1 MTASFLKPCRGAFK
15 VSGGRF
21 LLLHYTP
28 QRNCHLRHA
37 QPLVDGKTKE
47 RRLVDSVGVAAA
59 FPALLDESVLLQVAD
74 DLVDGALG
82 EVGAAGDFAEGGLRV
97 LEEVSEH
104 ETVVAEEVPLLGH
117 DCFTPYA
124 GREFPC

>member
-1 MTASFLKPCRGAFK
+1 MTASFLKPCRGAFR

-37 QPLVDGKTKE
+37 QPLVDGKTEE

-74 DLVDGALG
+74 DLVNGALG
-82 EVGAAGDFAEGGLRV
+82 EVGPAGDFEIGRASCRERV
-97 LEEVSEH
+97 
-104 ETVVAEEVPLLGH
+104 
-117 DCFTPYA
+117 
-124 GREFPC
+124 